1 MASSR
6 ATRFLYTLAAA
17 CFALCLLSCQSSPKA
32 ETIPV
37 RRGEKECG
45 KAVISIAAKD
55 NPDGIEE
62 GAIIFD
68 FQGVEGAGCCK
79 SYGWI
84 QHVKRAGKDT
94 WQYDN
99 AAWREGVLGP
109 GVGADSDPDKGTQPT
124 EKDRPASGHW
134 KENPWYGAPTDPKAD
149 KKEFAKNPK
158 PQKKIGDKPDKRGDT
173 FRTQLICVDTGEVL
187 LTWEW
192 TAEAPDK
199 GKKVPPPK

>member
-149 KKEFAKNPK
+149 KKEFAKNPTK
-158 PQKKIGDKPDKRGDT
+158 EDR
-173 FRTQLICVDTGEVL
+173 
-187 LTWEW
+187 
-192 TAEAPDK
+192 
-199 GKKVPPPK
+199 